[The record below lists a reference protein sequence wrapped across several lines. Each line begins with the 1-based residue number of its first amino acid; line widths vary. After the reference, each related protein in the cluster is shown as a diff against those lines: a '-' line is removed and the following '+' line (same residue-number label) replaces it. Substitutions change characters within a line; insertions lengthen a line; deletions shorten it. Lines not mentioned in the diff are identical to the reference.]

1 MKRLPPFI
9 CVIPLLLIV
18 ISGCAMRNPP
28 AIANDIPLDAKRY
41 QVVIKAHDGGDIAAT
56 LWQPALASGQSAP
69 LMLHTHGFGLQRMD
83 GGLDLYSLL
92 PTGQI
97 AKQMWKE
104 GYWLITW
111 DQRGHGGTD
120 GVIDVMN
127 PELEVRDLSTILDW
141 AEQHIPRLA
150 RDDNGDIKVGMV
162 GESYGGGIQ
171 LLGTMLDDRID
182 ALVPMTT
189 WYDLET
195 ALAPA
200 EVPKGGWIKTL
211 KLMGDWVNFRKL
223 NPPLRDAFKKAMD
236 GELDEQMRQD
246 YASHSMAYYCN
257 QGMAPGANA
266 LLIQGFRDV
275 LFDMEQ
281 ALEARDCFARNGRD
295 VILIAQQGG
304 HLLPLE
310 QHSPSLPV
318 WYLEKELHCG
328 QQPMD
333 SNQVAV
339 DWLKSQL
346 GNSPSPDLP
355 PVCVSSQEQG
365 VALNDWPDSREI
377 LTLTPV
383 TLSGKRSG
391 SWRWWTGTLDWFAG
405 WRTETGLGDTF
416 AEARDAGLRPAFIPL
431 HTAESQEFRV
441 GTPLL
446 HLQSDSDGPV
456 LAALV
461 KRQAGKAHLAL
472 VNDQLAPVPLNTDGA
487 LPPIAVALEP
497 GDQLGLVLFSRHPQF
512 DTRELAFGDAT
523 QISGTLSLPVTVKQL
538 ADIDPARL
546 RQPTGTVASSSNSAA
561 R

>member
-1 MKRLPPFI
+1 MKRLLLFI
-9 CVIPLLLIV
+9 IAFPALISAL
-18 ISGCAMRNPP
+18 SGCAMRTPP
-28 AIANDIPLDAKRY
+28 AIAAESALTAQRFQI
-41 QVVIKAHDGGDIAAT
+41 VIKAHDGGDIAAT
-56 LWQPALASGQSAP
+56 LWQPALPAGQTAP
-69 LMLHTHGFGLQRMD
+69 LMLHTHGFGLRRMN
-83 GGLDLYSLL
+83 GGIDLYALL
-92 PTGQI
+92 PSGQI
-97 AKQMWKE
+97 AKQMWQD

-127 PELEVRDLSTILDW
+127 PDLEVRDLTTILDW
-141 AEQHIPRLA
+141 AEQNIPRLA
-150 RDDNGDIKVGMV
+150 RDDNDDIKVGMV
-162 GESYGGGIQ
+162 GESYGGGVQ
-171 LLGTMLDDRID
+171 LIGTMLDARID

-195 ALAPA
+195 ALAPGD
-200 EVPKGGWIKTL
+200 VPKGGWIKTL

-236 GELDEQMRQD
+236 GEMDEQVRQE

-257 QGMAPGANA
+257 QDMAPNANA

-275 LFDMEQ
+275 LFDVDQ

-295 VILIAQQGG
+295 VTLIVQQGG

-328 QQPMD
+328 ETALD
-333 SNQVAV
+333 SKQVAV

-346 GNSPSPDLP
+346 DNGQPPALP
-355 PVCVSSQEQG
+355 PVCVSSEG
-365 VALNDWPDSREI
+365 WGIALNDWPQSRDTYPLATVE
-377 LTLTPV
+377 
-383 TLSGKRSG
+383 LSGHRSG
-391 SWRWWTGTLDWFAG
+391 SWRWWTGMTDWFAG
-405 WRTETGLGDTF
+405 WRSEAGLSETF
-416 AEARDAGLRPAFIPL
+416 AEARDAGIRPAFIPL
-431 HTAESQEFRV
+431 HTASSEEYRV

-446 HLQSDSDGPV
+446 HLTSEGDGPV

-461 KRQAGKAHLAL
+461 KREAGKAHLSL
-472 VNDQLAPVPLNTDGA
+472 VNDQLAPIPLNQDSA

-512 DTRELAFGDAT
+512 NTRHIGFGDAT
-523 QISGTLSLPVTVKQL
+523 LVSGSLSLPVTLKQL
-538 ADIDPARL
+538 AEADPAKLNRPAGNIAITN
-546 RQPTGTVASSSNSAA
+546 RA